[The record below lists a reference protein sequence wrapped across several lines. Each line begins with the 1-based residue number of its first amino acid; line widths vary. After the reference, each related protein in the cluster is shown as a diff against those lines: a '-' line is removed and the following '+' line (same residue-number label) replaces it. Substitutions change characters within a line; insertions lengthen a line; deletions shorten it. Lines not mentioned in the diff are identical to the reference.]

1 MYIVCRYSYG
11 HIFTLEDIM
20 DSITKQLKSII
31 KEAILAEMFIKNF
44 DELHREID
52 NKANQMDDVQK
63 QQLLTSL
70 SIAISEFDRKN
81 NLLDV

>member
-1 MYIVCRYSYG
+1 
-11 HIFTLEDIM
+11 M
-20 DSITKQLKSII
+20 DSITKQLKNII
-31 KEAILAEMFIKNF
+31 KETILTEMFIKNF

-81 NLLDV
+81 NLLGV

>member
-1 MYIVCRYSYG
+1 
-11 HIFTLEDIM
+11 M
-20 DSITKQLKSII
+20 DSITKQLKNII
-31 KEAILAEMFIKNF
+31 KEAILTEMFIKNF

>member
-1 MYIVCRYSYG
+1 
-11 HIFTLEDIM
+11 M

-52 NKANQMDDVQK
+52 NKRNQMDDVQE
-63 QQLLTSL
+63 QQLLSLL

-81 NLLDV
+81 NLLNSKINQAEDSSRS

>member
-1 MYIVCRYSYG
+1 
-11 HIFTLEDIM
+11 M
-20 DSITKQLKSII
+20 DSITKQLKFII
-31 KEAILAEMFIKNF
+31 KEAILTEMFIKNF
-44 DELHREID
+44 DELHQEID

-63 QQLLTSL
+63 QQLLASL

>member
-1 MYIVCRYSYG
+1 
-11 HIFTLEDIM
+11 M

>member
-1 MYIVCRYSYG
+1 
-11 HIFTLEDIM
+11 M

-44 DELHREID
+44 YELHREID

>member
-1 MYIVCRYSYG
+1 
-11 HIFTLEDIM
+11 M

-31 KEAILAEMFIKNF
+31 KEAILTEMFIKNF
-44 DELHREID
+44 DELHQEID

>member
-1 MYIVCRYSYG
+1 
-11 HIFTLEDIM
+11 M

-81 NLLDV
+81 NLLNSKINQAEDSSRS

>member
-1 MYIVCRYSYG
+1 
-11 HIFTLEDIM
+11 
-20 DSITKQLKSII
+20 
-31 KEAILAEMFIKNF
+31 MFIKNF
-44 DELHREID
+44 DELHQEID

-63 QQLLTSL
+63 QQLLASL

>member
-1 MYIVCRYSYG
+1 
-11 HIFTLEDIM
+11 M

-31 KEAILAEMFIKNF
+31 KEAILAEIFIKNF
-44 DELHREID
+44 DELHQEID

-81 NLLDV
+81 NLLNSKINQAEDSSRS

>member
-1 MYIVCRYSYG
+1 
-11 HIFTLEDIM
+11 M
-20 DSITKQLKSII
+20 DSITKQLKNII

>member
-1 MYIVCRYSYG
+1 
-11 HIFTLEDIM
+11 M

-81 NLLDV
+81 NLLDI

>member
-1 MYIVCRYSYG
+1 
-11 HIFTLEDIM
+11 
-20 DSITKQLKSII
+20 
-31 KEAILAEMFIKNF
+31 MFIKNF
-44 DELHREID
+44 DELHQEID

>member
-1 MYIVCRYSYG
+1 
-11 HIFTLEDIM
+11 M

-31 KEAILAEMFIKNF
+31 KEAILTEMFIKNF

-81 NLLDV
+81 NLLGV

>member
-1 MYIVCRYSYG
+1 
-11 HIFTLEDIM
+11 M

-63 QQLLTSL
+63 QQLLT
-70 SIAISEFDRKN
+70 
-81 NLLDV
+81 

>member
-1 MYIVCRYSYG
+1 
-11 HIFTLEDIM
+11 M

-31 KEAILAEMFIKNF
+31 KEAILTEMFIKNF